1 MNIKFDFSGKTVLVT
16 GGVSGIGAA
25 TSLAFKQVGAQ
36 VIACGLTDAEVS
48 AAKAA
53 PEFVG
58 IDVRQLDVTSGDQV
72 KSLVGGLA
80 RLDIVVNC
88 AGMIRRD
95 AELEPEVFAQVL
107 DVNLT
112 GGMRMCAAA
121 RPLLKQSGGSI
132 VFIGSVMSYF
142 GGPKQPAYS
151 ASKGAVKNLVMSL
164 GAAYAQDGIRVNGV
178 APGWVITNLSR
189 GAREDATRNAQ
200 ILGRL
205 PMGRWAEP
213 AEIADPILFLCS
225 DAARYVTGTLLVV
238 DGGYTSVG

>member
-25 TSLAFKQVGAQ
+25 TSLAFKQVGAK
-36 VIACGLTDAEVS
+36 VISCGLTDAEVS

-53 PEFVG
+53 PEFAG
-58 IDVRQLDVTSGDQV
+58 IDVRQLDVTSGEQV
-72 KSLVGGLA
+72 KALVGGLTS
-80 RLDIVVNC
+80 LDVVVNC
-88 AGMIRRD
+88 AGMIRRE

-121 RPLLKQSGGSI
+121 RSLLKQSGGSI

-164 GAAYAQDGIRVNGV
+164 GAAYAQDGIRH
-178 APGWVITNLSR
+178 
-189 GAREDATRNAQ
+189 
-200 ILGRL
+200 
-205 PMGRWAEP
+205 
-213 AEIADPILFLCS
+213 
-225 DAARYVTGTLLVV
+225 Y
-238 DGGYTSVG
+238 